1 MIMKEKLFIKL
12 SLSIVLALIALGMA
26 SCSSDEPAAPDYNDE
41 NTLGADKDGKI
52 FLYRDH
58 KVAANTNFTME
69 EFTMELFSH
78 STWEEVTISSLEDGK
93 WRRNFNSKEGE
104 LGWTYQ
110 SCYEFQNDGY
120 VHVFHWPDY
129 DFCTSRDTVRYSK
142 ERYGIN
148 MDEKSLTFTRTAYQI
163 DSIDPETG
171 NMEISSFEAS
181 FVYKIVAVDKGRIVF
196 DFTEQD
202 GEITRYSIEPYGEI
216 QGIKAEEKH
225 L

>member
-1 MIMKEKLFIKL
+1 
-12 SLSIVLALIALGMA
+12 
-26 SCSSDEPAAPDYNDE
+26 
-41 NTLGADKDGKI
+41 
-52 FLYRDH
+52 
-58 KVAANTNFTME
+58 
-69 EFTMELFSH
+69 
-78 STWEEVTISSLEDGK
+78 
-93 WRRNFNSKEGE
+93 
-104 LGWTYQ
+104 
-110 SCYEFQNDGY
+110 
-120 VHVFHWPDY
+120 
-129 DFCTSRDTVRYSK
+129 
-142 ERYGIN
+142 